1 MVISLFMVNH
11 RTSVVVVV
19 VRKAAG
25 TKFLKVALPDGVLCR
40 QPKTSGNSRA
50 DLSSK
55 IKNIFLKN
63 DRPV

>member
-1 MVISLFMVNH
+1 MHFLMNF
-11 RTSVVVVV
+11 RVVVVV

-55 IKNIFLKN
+55 IKNIFLYL
-63 DRPV
+63 